1 MEDRIIDAELSLTPY
16 YPAPEIT
23 LSWYQD
29 PQLCKQVD
37 NIDFVYTLDRLNG
50 MYTYLSTHGDCYYI
64 RYRGVLVGDV
74 SLRENAE
81 IAIVVC
87 REYQNRGIGR
97 RAVREMLK
105 LAKEKGMTE
114 VRVQI
119 YSFNA
124 QSQRMFAS
132 VGFCRTDG
140 EWYTYQLNKTLD

>member
-1 MEDRIIDAELSLTPY
+1 METRIVDGEIELIPY
-16 YPAPEIT
+16 YPDPEVA
-23 LSWYQD
+23 LAWYQD
-29 PQLCKQVD
+29 PLVCKQVD
-37 NIDFVYTLDRLNG
+37 NRDQVYTPELLNG

-64 RYRGVLVGDV
+64 RYRGALVGDV
-74 SLRENAE
+74 SLQENAE
-81 IAIVVC
+81 ISIVVC

-114 VRVQI
+114 VRAQI

-132 VGFCRTDG
+132 VGFRRTDG
-140 EWYTYQLNKTLD
+140 EWYTYQLN

>member
-1 MEDRIIDAELSLTPY
+1 M
-16 YPAPEIT
+16 
-23 LSWYQD
+23 
-29 PQLCKQVD
+29 D

-114 VRVQI
+114 VRAQI

-140 EWYTYQLNKTLD
+140 EWYTYQLNKTSD

>member
-37 NIDFVYTLDRLNG
+37 NIDFVYTPERLNG

-140 EWYTYQLNKTLD
+140 EWYTYQLNKTSD